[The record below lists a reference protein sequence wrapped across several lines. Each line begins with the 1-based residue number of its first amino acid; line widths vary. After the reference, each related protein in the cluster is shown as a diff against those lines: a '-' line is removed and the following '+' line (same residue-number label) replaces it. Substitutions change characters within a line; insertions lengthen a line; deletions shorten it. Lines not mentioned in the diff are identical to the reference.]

1 MYELDP
7 ACFLTAPGLAWQA
20 ALKRAKVKL
29 DFLTDTDLL
38 LMVKKAIKGVIYHA
52 IYWYVKDNNI
62 YMETYD
68 QQKELSYLKYWNVN
82 NLYGWSMSKRLP
94 LGRFKWVEETF

>member
-52 IYWYVKDNNI
+52 IYRYVK
-62 YMETYD
+62 E
-68 QQKELSYLKYWNVN
+68 
-82 NLYGWSMSKRLP
+82 
-94 LGRFKWVEETF
+94 